1 MSATL
6 RGVEAIPVTVE
17 VSVTYGLPGT
27 TIVGMADAAIHEA
40 RERVRSAIQAAGFVM
55 PTEKIVINL
64 APGSMKKTGSGFD
77 LPIALGILGAT
88 GQIDK
93 HLLEDKLFVGE
104 LSLEGPVRKV
114 LGLLAFG
121 ICAKKLGYALVS
133 AGTEVLPITD
143 LPQLRL
149 GSVADLHSDD
159 PFVKALQESAMYEE
173 NAPLAPDFRDIAGH
187 EVAKRAMQIAAAGK
201 HGLLMMGPPG
211 SGKTMLASRMVS
223 ILPELTQDEMLSAA
237 VVHSVAGEDTTDIIA
252 GIRPFRHPHHSA
264 TNAGLIGGGSP
275 IRPGEVSLAHCGV
288 LFLDELAE
296 FKASTL
302 QCLRQPMESGSVSIT
317 RADGNIEFPADFM
330 LLAASNP
337 CPCGYYGD
345 SSHVCTC
352 TQGQINAYMGKIGG
366 PLMDRID
373 LQLDIERL
381 SAQSVMQSGTGLD
394 SATMRAKV
402 KDARGFAAELE
413 KSGVV
418 GSSATKFA
426 SPAQVI
432 ASCALDNAAREFV
445 ESMAEAYSLSGRG
458 LVSLLKVS
466 RTIADLEQSTTVKD
480 IHVAEA
486 LGFRL
491 RSRQAG

>member
-1 MSATL
+1 LHDDEPYSKAVASTDA
-6 RGVEAIPVTVE
+6 RGE
-17 VSVTYGLPGT
+17 
-27 TIVGMADAAIHEA
+27 
-40 RERVRSAIQAAGFVM
+40 
-55 PTEKIVINL
+55 
-64 APGSMKKTGSGFD
+64 
-77 LPIALGILGAT
+77 
-88 GQIDK
+88 
-93 HLLEDKLFVGE
+93 GE
-104 LSLEGPVRKV
+104 PS
-114 LGLLAFG
+114 
-121 ICAKKLGYALVS
+121 
-133 AGTEVLPITD
+133 
-143 LPQLRL
+143 
-149 GSVADLHSDD
+149 
-159 PFVKALQESAMYEE
+159 
-173 NAPLAPDFRDIAGH
+173 APDFRDIAGH

-237 VVHSVAGEDTTDIIA
+237 VVHSVAGEDTADIIA

-345 SSHVCTC
+345 SSHMCTC

-381 SAQSVMQSGTGLD
+381 SAQSVMRSGMGLD
-394 SATMRAKV
+394 SATMRARV

-413 KSGVV
+413 ARGVA
-418 GSSATKFA
+418 GSASTKFA

-432 ASCALDNAAREFV
+432 AACALDDAARGFV

-466 RTIADLEQSTTVKD
+466 RTIANLEQSATVKD
-480 IHVAEA
+480 AHVAEA